1 MQQQAPSGWEAAS
14 FERLV
19 ECCAPFWPEAEQLRE
34 RAIRL
39 PAMRD
44 LLRRRLIAR
53 AVALRLDPAD
63 DLHPRPRA
71 DRLGT
76 DGIAVGRTELPGEPF
91 FHYGLDELDTGILFV
106 GAPKSGKTTALS
118 WVVEEAWRRGV
129 GTYAPDLRGD
139 LRTLAL
145 RVPGALYVPLGEDR
159 FNPLEPPPGVPLREW
174 MPVVSARL
182 TLDLGLQ
189 TAGQAYC
196 LALLEELALQAEARG
211 VIPTLLD
218 LYDLARSKKPTP
230 RSSEE
235 GYRDRLLARL
245 HALLV
250 MGGERLFGVQ
260 RGLPLMQAA
269 EEGRVVIVDKRV
281 DKMLADFVTS
291 CRLFWLYH
299 RRLRSDQPFAQ
310 RTVLI
315 SLDEQRNLIRLQPRD
330 AAMIADIELLF
341 SRSRALGIGFLVSE
355 QIVSMVSP
363 AVVTACRLKLAFN
376 SSPPEL
382 LYVARLLGLNER
394 QARELTTLPPGRCIA
409 RLSGDRLPSPFRL
422 TIPYPGAGP

>member
-1 MQQQAPSGWEAAS
+1 M
-14 FERLV
+14 
-19 ECCAPFWPEAEQLRE
+19 
-34 RAIRL
+34 
-39 PAMRD
+39 
-44 LLRRRLIAR
+44 
-53 AVALRLDPAD
+53 
-63 DLHPRPRA
+63 
-71 DRLGT
+71 
-76 DGIAVGRTELPGEPF
+76 GRTELPDQPF

-118 WVVEEAWRRGV
+118 RVVEEANRCGD
-129 GTYAPDLRGD
+129 GTYAADVRGD
-139 LRTLAL
+139 LMSLAL
-145 RVPGALYVPLGEDR
+145 RVPGALYVPQGEDR
-159 FNPLEPPPGVPLREW
+159 FNPLEPPPGVTLREW
-174 MPVVSARL
+174 MPIVSARL

-196 LALLEELALQAEARG
+196 LGLLEELALRAEAQG
-211 VIPTLLD
+211 TIPTLLD
-218 LYDLARSKKPTP
+218 LYELARSKKHTP

-235 GYRDRLLARL
+235 GYRDRLVARL

-250 MGGERLFGVQ
+250 MGGARLFSVQ

-269 EEGRVVIVDKRV
+269 EDGRLVIVDMRV
-281 DKMLADFVTS
+281 DKMLADFVTT

-355 QIVSMVSP
+355 QVVSMVSP

-382 LYVARLLGLNER
+382 LHVARLLGLNDR
-394 QARELTTLPPGRCIA
+394 QARELTTLPPGQCIA
-409 RLSGDRLPSPFRL
+409 RLSGDRLPHPFRL
-422 TIPYPGAGP
+422 TIPFPGGAPCSA